1 MADVLTADIDRGPRE
16 ATARYRLGTRSHRVA
31 IVASEELD
39 RESDAFLALG
49 LLPAMALGVPL
60 RVPGQVSPRLLAGV
74 RRIQQVLRLWIE
86 GGRIVEVE
94 AKPGAEPAQSEGRV
108 GAFFSGGVDSFY
120 TALTRRE
127 RITDLIFVHGLDI
140 PLAGNEGLRR
150 AAATMA
156 REVASELGMHLI
168 EAEVDVRSFSD
179 RYLDWKYFNG
189 SALAAIALL
198 LQRRLK
204 EVLLPATMS
213 YALLYPE
220 TPHPAVDP
228 HWSTESLE
236 FQSSGTET
244 RRSEKVAFLANNAL
258 AMRNLRVCY
267 QNREGAY
274 NCGECGKCLRT
285 MISLQAAGALGRC
298 ETLPHD
304 LDLGRVR
311 RMWLSDT
318 SHRVFALDNLETL
331 RRDGRQPRL
340 ARAVRTSL
348 LLSRLRGFGPVDR
361 TLRRAARPMMAIRGL
376 RDRAPRRSL
385 G

>member
-1 MADVLTADIDRGPRE
+1 LFRLQGDGLEADVLTADIGRGPRQ
-16 ATARYRLGTRSHRVA
+16 ATAHYRLGTRSHPVA

-49 LLPAMALGVPL
+49 LLPAMTLGVPL
-60 RVPGQVSPRLLAGV
+60 RVPGQVSTRLLVGA
-74 RRIQQVLRLWIE
+74 RQVQEVARLWIE
-86 GGRIVEVE
+86 GGRIVEIE
-94 AKPGAEPAQSEGRV
+94 AESGAEPGQSEGRV

-120 TALTRRE
+120 TALTNRE

-140 PLAGNEGLRR
+140 PLTGNEQLRR
-150 AAATMA
+150 AASAMA
-156 REVASELGMHLI
+156 REVASALGMHLI
-168 EAEVDVRSFSD
+168 EVEADVRSFSD
-179 RYLDWKYFNG
+179 RYLNWRYFNG

-198 LQRRLK
+198 LQRRFK

-220 TPHPAVDP
+220 TPHPMVDP

-236 FQSSGTET
+236 FRSSGTGT
-244 RRSEKVAFLANNAL
+244 RRIEKIAFLANHEL

-285 MISLQAAGALGRC
+285 MISLEVAGALDRC
-298 ETLPHD
+298 QTLPHD

-311 RMWLSDT
+311 RMWLSNT
-318 SHRVFALDNLETL
+318 SQRVFALENLEAL
-331 RRDGRQPRL
+331 RRDARQARL

-361 TLRRAARPMMAIRGL
+361 TLRRARMSL
-376 RDRAPRRSL
+376 RWKPPSR
-385 G
+385 